1 MDITSDPSGYWD
13 RSASSKIFAHPL
25 DHARFVRTVPRD
37 APILDYVSGHGRL
50 CDELALLGFR
60 DVRGVDSSPVMIQT
74 ARSRHPDL
82 AFSVVE
88 RGAMPFPDASLG
100 AVLLFAVLTC
110 IASPDDQ
117 KRLIAEI
124 HRVLRPGGCL
134 LISDY
139 PLQHDA
145 RNRDRY
151 ERDHEEFGLY
161 GTFRLVDGAVVRR
174 HGSRPAT
181 TKCHARQPVIDTR
194 ATAALQRRCRIQQ
207 AGGIVPSR
215 PKSPWPGAGS
225 IVLVVCRSRNTA
237 TPRRKCFRRI
247 W

>member
-1 MDITSDPSGYWD
+1 M
-13 RSASSKIFAHPL
+13 
-25 DHARFVRTVPRD
+25 
-37 APILDYVSGHGRL
+37 
-50 CDELALLGFR
+50 ALLGFR

-161 GTFRLVDGAVVRR
+161 GTFRLVDGAVVRHHPPEWFTELLAEFNVDACIER
-174 HGSRPAT
+174 EAATMNGNPAN
-181 TKCHARQPVIDTR
+181 
-194 ATAALQRRCRIQQ
+194 IQQ
-207 AGGIVPSR
+207 WWATKPGPAAKATGPSLR
-215 PKSPWPGAGS
+215 QELP
-225 IVLVVCRSRNTA
+225 T
-237 TPRRKCFRRI
+237 
-247 W
+247 